1 VPLKL
6 CKMAYEE
13 AKKVKEV
20 SPLAF
25 SLLIRRAL
33 EQLCNDKNATGDNLK
48 AKIKDLGT
56 KKVIP
61 EKLSDMADIIRDI
74 GNTGA
79 HAYKFDLNKYD
90 MDVLDDFFIA
100 VVEYVYLAP
109 AKISKIRERLKNAP
123 TTK

>member
-1 VPLKL
+1 
-6 CKMAYEE
+6 
-13 AKKVKEV
+13 
-20 SPLAF
+20 
-25 SLLIRRAL
+25 
-33 EQLCNDKNATGDNLK
+33 
-48 AKIKDLGT
+48 
-56 KKVIP
+56 
-61 EKLSDMADIIRDI
+61 MADIIRDI

-79 HAYKFDLNKYD
+79 HAGKFDLNKYD